1 MLNKFIPYYDALEIF
16 PFPINSREDLESIN
30 INDRV
35 SEFLRKHMLSPTRR
49 NSKEIMARASVVV
62 ALVFLSFL
70 VASAGNLMANDPTV
84 YQFFLSEIT
93 HCMFVLCACECD
105 LLLCCRR
112 SLVRFH
118 VLQ

>member
-62 ALVFLSFL
+62 ALVFLAFL

-84 YQFFLSEIT
+84 YQVFLSELT